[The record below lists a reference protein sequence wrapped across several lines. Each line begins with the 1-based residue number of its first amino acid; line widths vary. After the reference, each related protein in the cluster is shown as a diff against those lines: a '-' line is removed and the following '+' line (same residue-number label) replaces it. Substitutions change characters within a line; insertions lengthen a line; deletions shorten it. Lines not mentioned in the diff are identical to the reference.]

1 MIIVFGT
8 SGKRKEIKLENTEK
22 CSICSKIN
30 NYDVIIDIKYFSIF
44 WIPVFRINTKYF
56 VVSKCCGSVYS
67 INKKLGKE
75 IEKGIIKEVK
85 EEDLYLLDSPYVY
98 NKECKSCN
106 NIVDEGFEYCPHCGN
121 KIF

>member
-1 MIIVFGT
+1 MLKTAGRNHNGTQALETYRKAREAGFENITVDLMFGIPGQT
-8 SGKRKEIKLENTEK
+8 LE
-22 CSICSKIN
+22 
-30 NYDVIIDIKYFSIF
+30 DVYNDIK
-44 WIPVFRINTKYF
+44 
-56 VVSKCCGSVYS
+56 
-67 INKKLGKE
+67 
-75 IEKGIIKEVK
+75 IIKEIK